1 MSTNSETDK
10 SSELSDSLAALKDIL
25 GEMCLQVGGLAA
37 GWRRTSSNEKK
48 ARQLTTVIDLIG
60 LLTHEHALIDGQLF
74 IYND

>member
-10 SSELSDSLAALKDIL
+10 SLETSDSLPVTQDALI
-25 GEMCLQVGGLAA
+25 EMCFEVGAAIA

-48 ARQLTTVIDLIG
+48 ARQLTTVIDFLG